1 MWTSKIVWHPSGMR
15 CGWVGRFPVV
25 FAALDHRLISGIL
38 SGLKSLLPPEFR
50 LRNRIVDEPIKQLD
64 LLRNCTNL
72 YPPVT
77 CTSLRRRAVFAFRE
91 VSEIA
96 IPLAVLRDLHPV
108 RRFPVPLVALCLA
121 AALLTQPLVSVADD
135 GLDRIK
141 LRGTLVWGA
150 DQEGGG
156 PFVYPDPDNPSQR
169 IGFEVELAELIA
181 RHLGVQAE
189 FSQGQWDKLP
199 DLLDRGDIDLVLNG
213 YEWTPNRAERYGV
226 SIPYYI
232 YELQLLGRATDDS
245 LTSWDDL
252 LKPVDGRKRKV
263 SLLGGSAAQDYVE
276 RFGGENIDVALFE
289 GATDAMDATE
299 LALSGIDANVQDLP
313 IWLFYAKGFPQL
325 RPIGEPVGRGY
336 YVAMTRK
343 TDLDLLRAVNEILL
357 KALQDGRLHRIFAK
371 YGIWNDTQTMRG
383 LETDESGGFIGSP
396 GSAAEGG
403 DDDATTASYQPSGGW
418 TVIRQRGGLLVKSA
432 GMTVLLSITAMP
444 IAVFIGLL
452 IALARLYGPWYLGKP
467 AAVYVEVVRGTPL
480 VLQLYLIYFLVPK
493 LLDFAF
499 PGMHLTINAFA
510 AAMMGL
516 AINYSAYEAE
526 IYRGGIQSIPR
537 GQMEAAISL
546 GMSRSLALR
555 RIIIPQ
561 ATRLVL
567 PPMTND
573 FIALF
578 KDTAVCSVITVVELS
593 KQYYIQARSAGAIV
607 ELGLLTALLY
617 LAMSYPLSVL
627 TNRLEKNL
635 NQERRG

>member
-1 MWTSKIVWHPSGMR
+1 MKQMAR
-15 CGWVGRFPVV
+15 
-25 FAALDHRLISGIL
+25 LDRVLNH
-38 SGLKSLLPPEFR
+38 
-50 LRNRIVDEPIKQLD
+50 
-64 LLRNCTNL
+64 CCH
-72 YPPVT
+72 
-77 CTSLRRRAVFAFRE
+77 CTSWRLLAGLFAVSLFQTSIA
-91 VSEIA
+91 VS
-96 IPLAVLRDLHPV
+96 
-108 RRFPVPLVALCLA
+108 
-121 AALLTQPLVSVADD
+121 DD
-135 GLDRIK
+135 GLDKIRQ
-141 LRGTLVWGA
+141 RGTLVWGA

-156 PFVYPDPDNPSQR
+156 PFIYPDPNDPTQLV
-169 IGFEVELAELIA
+169 GFEVELAQLIA
-181 RHLGVQAE
+181 EHLGVKAE

-232 YELQLLGRATDDS
+232 YELQLLGRVADDS

-252 LKPVDGRKRKV
+252 LKPVDGRKHTV
-263 SLLGGSAAQDYVE
+263 SVLGGSAAQDYVE
-276 RFGGENIDVALFE
+276 RFGGDNIDVALFE

-299 LALSGIDANVQDLP
+299 LGLSGINANVQDLP

-325 RPIGEPVGRGY
+325 RPIGEPAGRGY

-343 TDLDLLRAVNEILL
+343 SDQDLLRAVNEILL

-371 YGIWNDTQTMRG
+371 YGIWNETQAQRG
-383 LETDESGGFIGSP
+383 LETDETASFVGSP
-396 GSAAEGG
+396 DPAA
-403 DDDATTASYQPSGGW
+403 DRDVKDAATASYEPSGGW

-452 IALARLYGPWYLGKP
+452 IALMRLYGPWYLGKP

-480 VLQLYLIYFLVPK
+480 VLQLYLIYFLTPK
-493 LLDFAF
+493 LLDIVF
-499 PGMHLTINAFA
+499 PGMELTINAFA
-510 AAMMGL
+510 AAVMGL

-617 LAMSYPLSVL
+617 LAMSYPLSVM

-635 NQERRG
+635 NQDRRG

>member
-1 MWTSKIVWHPSGMR
+1 MLGDLKNSRIIIAKGFLFLVTGGIAAGLLIVDHPDVRTGLLLVITVWSFCR
-15 CGWVGRFPVV
+15 YRIPRFPLPL
-25 FAALDHRLISGIL
+25 AALC
-38 SGLKSLLPPEFR
+38 
-50 LRNRIVDEPIKQLD
+50 IV
-64 LLRNCTNL
+64 
-72 YPPVT
+72 
-77 CTSLRRRAVFAFRE
+77 
-91 VSEIA
+91 
-96 IPLAVLRDLHPV
+96 
-108 RRFPVPLVALCLA
+108 A
-121 AALLTQPLVSVADD
+121 ASLTQPLVTVADD
-135 GLDRIK
+135 GLDTIRQ
-141 LRGTLVWGA
+141 RGTLVWGA

-156 PFVYPDPDNPSQR
+156 PFIYPDPDDPSQLL
-169 IGFEVELAELIA
+169 GFEVELAQMIA
-181 RHLGVQAE
+181 EHLGVKPE

-213 YEWTPNRAERYGV
+213 YEWTTNRAERYGL

-232 YELQLLGRATDDS
+232 YELQLLGRAADDS

-252 LKPVDGRKRKV
+252 LKPVDGHKRKV

-276 RFGGENIDVALFE
+276 RFGGANVDVALFE

-299 LALSGIDANVQDLP
+299 LGLSGIDANVQDLP

-343 TDLDLLRAVNEILL
+343 ADQDLLRAVNEILL
-357 KALQDGRLHRIFAK
+357 QALQDGRLHRIFAK
-371 YGIWNDTQTMRG
+371 YGIWNDTQMMRG
-383 LETDESGGFIGSP
+383 LETDESGGFIGSANQ
-396 GSAAEGG
+396 AADGE
-403 DDDATTASYQPSGGW
+403 DKDAATASYQPSGGW
-418 TVIRQRGGLLVKSA
+418 TVIRQRGGLLVRSA
-432 GMTVLLSITAMP
+432 GMTILLSITAMP

-467 AAVYVEVVRGTPL
+467 AAVYVEIVRGTPL

-493 LLDFAF
+493 LLDIIF
-499 PGMHLTINAFA
+499 PGMELTINAFA
-510 AAMMGL
+510 AAVMGL

-526 IYRGGIQSIPR
+526 IYRGGIQAIPR

-617 LAMSYPLSVL
+617 LAMSYPLSVM

>member
-1 MWTSKIVWHPSGMR
+1 MT
-15 CGWVGRFPVV
+15 
-25 FAALDHRLISGIL
+25 
-38 SGLKSLLPPEFR
+38 
-50 LRNRIVDEPIKQLD
+50 
-64 LLRNCTNL
+64 
-72 YPPVT
+72 
-77 CTSLRRRAVFAFRE
+77 
-91 VSEIA
+91 
-96 IPLAVLRDLHPV
+96 PLAIQRNLHLAP
-108 RRFPVPLVALCLA
+108 RFPVPLVGLCMV
-121 AALLTQPLVSVADD
+121 AALLAQPLVTVADD

-156 PFVYPDPDNPSQR
+156 PFIYPDPDDPSQL
-169 IGFEVELAELIA
+169 IGFEVELAQLIA
-181 RHLGVQAE
+181 EHLGVKPE

-213 YEWTPNRAERYGV
+213 YEWTTNRAERYGL

-232 YELQLLGRATDDS
+232 YELQLLGRAADDS

-252 LKPVDGRKRKV
+252 LKPVDGHKRKV
-263 SLLGGSAAQDYVE
+263 SLLGGSAAQDYVD
-276 RFGGENIDVALFE
+276 RFGGDSVDVALFE
-289 GATDAMDATE
+289 GATDAMEATE
-299 LALSGIDANVQDLP
+299 LRLSGIDANVQDLP

-343 TDLDLLRAVNEILL
+343 SDQDLLRAVNEILL
-357 KALQDGRLHRIFAK
+357 KALQDGRLHRIFTR
-371 YGIWNDTQTMRG
+371 YGIWNDTQMMRG
-383 LETDESGGFIGSP
+383 LETDEAGGFIGSLDP
-396 GSAAEGG
+396 AADGENK
-403 DDDATTASYQPSGGW
+403 DPATVSYQPSGGW
-418 TVIRQRGGLLVKSA
+418 TVIRQRGGLLVRSA
-432 GMTVLLSITAMP
+432 GMTILLSITAMP

-467 AAVYVEVVRGTPL
+467 AAVYVEIVRGTPL

-493 LLDFAF
+493 LLDIIF
-499 PGMHLTINAFA
+499 PGMELTINAFA
-510 AAMMGL
+510 AAVMGL

-526 IYRGGIQSIPR
+526 IYRGGIQSMPR

-617 LAMSYPLSVL
+617 LAMSYPLSVM

>member
-1 MWTSKIVWHPSGMR
+1 M
-15 CGWVGRFPVV
+15 
-25 FAALDHRLISGIL
+25 
-38 SGLKSLLPPEFR
+38 
-50 LRNRIVDEPIKQLD
+50 
-64 LLRNCTNL
+64 
-72 YPPVT
+72 
-77 CTSLRRRAVFAFRE
+77 FAFPE
-91 VSEIA
+91 LSEIVTPMA
-96 IPLAVLRDLHPV
+96 VQCDLHRVPGFVPLA
-108 RRFPVPLVALCLA
+108 LVCIA
-121 AALLTQPLVSVADD
+121 AWLTQPLTSAADD
-135 GLDRIK
+135 GLDRIRQ
-141 LRGTLVWGA
+141 RGTLVWGA

-156 PFVYPDPDNPSQR
+156 PFIYPDPDNPSLLT
-169 IGFEVELAELIA
+169 GFEVELAQLIA
-181 RHLGVQAE
+181 EHLDVKPQV
-189 FSQGQWDKLP
+189 SQGQWDKLP

-213 YEWTPNRAERYGV
+213 YEWTTNRAERYGL

-232 YELQLLGRATDDS
+232 YELQLLGRVADDS

-252 LKPVDGRKRKV
+252 LKPADGRKRKV

-276 RFGGENIDVALFE
+276 RFGGDNVDVALFE

-299 LALSGIDANVQDLP
+299 LGLSGIDANVQDLP

-336 YVAMTRK
+336 YVAMARK
-343 TDLDLLRAVNEILL
+343 SDQDLLRAVNEILL
-357 KALQDGRLHRIFAK
+357 QALQDGRLHRIFAK
-371 YGIWNDTQTMRG
+371 YGIWNDTQMMRG
-383 LETDESGGFIGSP
+383 LETDKSGGFVGSP
-396 GSAAEGG
+396 DPAADGEAK
-403 DDDATTASYQPSGGW
+403 DAATASYQPSGGW
-418 TVIRQRGGLLVKSA
+418 TVIQKRGGLLVRSA
-432 GMTVLLSITAMP
+432 GMTILLSITAMP

-493 LLDFAF
+493 LLDIIF
-499 PGMHLTINAFA
+499 PGMELTINAFA
-510 AAMMGL
+510 AAVMGL

-617 LAMSYPLSVL
+617 LAMSYPLSVM

>member
-1 MWTSKIVWHPSGMR
+1 MKQLALRMIPARSHRNGKVL
-15 CGWVGRFPVV
+15 
-25 FAALDHRLISGIL
+25 FAVCHIL
-38 SGLKSLLPPEFR
+38 SLCI
-50 LRNRIVDEPIKQLD
+50 LR
-64 LLRNCTNL
+64 
-72 YPPVT
+72 
-77 CTSLRRRAVFAFRE
+77 TSMA
-91 VSEIA
+91 
-96 IPLAVLRDLHPV
+96 
-108 RRFPVPLVALCLA
+108 
-121 AALLTQPLVSVADD
+121 VADD
-135 GLDRIK
+135 KLDKIRQ
-141 LRGTLVWGA
+141 RGTLIWGA

-156 PFVYPDPDNPSQR
+156 PFVYPNPNDPTQR
-169 IGFEVELAELIA
+169 IGFEVELAEMIA
-181 RHLGVQAE
+181 ADLGVKAE

-199 DLLDRGDIDLVLNG
+199 DLLDRGDIDIVLNG
-213 YEWTPNRAERYGV
+213 YEWSANRAERYGV

-232 YELQLLGRATDDS
+232 YELQLLGRTADGS
-245 LTSWDDL
+245 IASWDDL

-263 SLLGGSAAQDYVE
+263 SVLGGSAAQDYVE
-276 RFGGENIDVALFE
+276 RFGGDNIEIALFE
-289 GATDAMDATE
+289 GATDAMEATE

-313 IWLFYAKGFPQL
+313 IWVFYSKGFSQL
-325 RPIGEPVGRGY
+325 RPLGPPVGRGY

-343 TDLDLLRAVNEILL
+343 SDQDLLKAVNETLVA
-357 KALQDGRLHRIFAK
+357 ALQDGRLRQIFQK
-371 YGIWNDTQTMRG
+371 YGIWNETQMLRG
-383 LETDESGGFIGSP
+383 LETDATGSFV
-396 GSAAEGG
+396 GSSNA
-403 DDDATTASYQPSGGW
+403 ATTNADDESENESYTPSGGW
-418 TVIRQRGGLLVKSA
+418 DVIRQRGGLLVRSA

-467 AAVYVEVVRGTPL
+467 AAVYVEIVRGTPL

-493 LLDFAF
+493 LLDTVF
-499 PGMHLTINAFA
+499 PGMELTINAFA
-510 AAMMGL
+510 AAVMGL

-555 RIIIPQ
+555 RVIIPQ

>member
-1 MWTSKIVWHPSGMR
+1 MLGDLKNSRIIIAKGFLFLVTGSIA
-15 CGWVGRFPVV
+15 VG
-25 FAALDHRLISGIL
+25 
-38 SGLKSLLPPEFR
+38 LL
-50 LRNRIVDEPIKQLD
+50 IVDHPD
-64 LLRNCTNL
+64 VRTGLLLLITVWSFCRFYL
-72 YPPVT
+72 LLVP
-77 CTSLRRRAVFAFRE
+77 
-91 VSEIA
+91 
-96 IPLAVLRDLHPV
+96 
-108 RRFPVPLVALCLA
+108 RFPVPLAAFCIVAA
-121 AALLTQPLVSVADD
+121 SLTQPLVTVADD
-135 GLDRIK
+135 GLDRIR

-156 PFVYPDPDNPSQR
+156 PFIYPDPDDPSER
-169 IGFEVELAELIA
+169 IGFEVELAQLVAE
-181 RHLGVQAE
+181 HLGVKPE

-213 YEWTPNRAERYGV
+213 YEWTTNRAARYGL

-232 YELQLLGRATDDS
+232 YELQLLGRAADPG

-263 SLLGGSAAQDYVE
+263 SLLGGSAAQDYIE
-276 RFGGENIDVALFE
+276 RFGGDNIDMALFE

-299 LALSGIDANVQDLP
+299 LGLSGIDANVQDLP

-343 TDLDLLRAVNEILL
+343 TDQDLLRAVNEILL
-357 KALQDGRLHRIFAK
+357 QALQDGRLHRIFAK
-371 YGIWNDTQTMRG
+371 YGIWNDTQMMRG

-396 GSAAEGG
+396 DPAADGETK
-403 DDDATTASYQPSGGW
+403 DAAPVSYQPSGGW
-418 TVIRQRGGLLVKSA
+418 TVIRQRGGLLVRSA
-432 GMTVLLSITAMP
+432 GMTILLSITAMP
-444 IAVFIGLL
+444 IAVLIGLL

-467 AAVYVEVVRGTPL
+467 AAVYVEIVRGTPL

-493 LLDFAF
+493 LLDIIF
-499 PGMHLTINAFA
+499 PGMELTINAFA
-510 AAMMGL
+510 AAVMGL

-617 LAMSYPLSVL
+617 LAMSYPLSVM

>member
-1 MWTSKIVWHPSGMR
+1 MIKQPIPQDFVR
-15 CGWVGRFPVV
+15 RRFRHGD
-25 FAALDHRLISGIL
+25 LRLMLLCIL
-38 SGLKSLLPPEFR
+38 SAWLP
-50 LRNRIVDEPIKQLD
+50 
-64 LLRNCTNL
+64 
-72 YPPVT
+72 
-77 CTSLRRRAVFAFRE
+77 
-91 VSEIA
+91 
-96 IPLAVLRDLHPV
+96 
-108 RRFPVPLVALCLA
+108 
-121 AALLTQPLVSVADD
+121 QPLITVADD
-135 GLDRIK
+135 GLDRIRH
-141 LRGTLVWGA
+141 RGTLVWGA

-156 PFVYPDPDNPSQR
+156 PFVYPNPDDPTQL
-169 IGFEVELAELIA
+169 IGFEAELAELIA
-181 RHLGVQAE
+181 EHLGVKAE

-213 YEWTPNRAERYGV
+213 YEWTADRAKRYGV
-226 SIPYYI
+226 SVPYYI
-232 YELQLLGRATDDS
+232 YELQLLGRTADNS

-252 LKPVDGRKRKV
+252 LKPIDGRKRKV
-263 SLLGGSAAQDYVE
+263 SVLGGSAAQDYVE
-276 RFGGENIDVALFE
+276 QFGGDNIDVALFE
-289 GATDAMDATE
+289 GATDAMEATE
-299 LALSGIDANVQDLP
+299 LRLSGIDANVQDLP

-325 RPIGEPVGRGY
+325 RPIGAPVGRGY

-343 TDLDLLRAVNEILL
+343 TDQDLLRVVNEILL

-371 YGIWNDTQTMRG
+371 YGIWNETQMMRG
-383 LETDESGGFIGSP
+383 LETDESGGFIGSSSP
-396 GSAAEGG
+396 SADGS
-403 DDDATTASYQPSGGW
+403 DADASTASYQPSGGW

-444 IAVFIGLL
+444 VAVFIGLL

-467 AAVYVEVVRGTPL
+467 AAVYVEIVRGTPL

-493 LLDFAF
+493 LLDIIF
-499 PGMHLTINAFA
+499 PGMELTINAFA
-510 AAMMGL
+510 AAVMGL

-617 LAMSYPLSVL
+617 LAMSYPLSVVS
-627 TNRLEKNL
+627 NRLEKNL
-635 NQERRG
+635 NQDRRG